1 MGPAHPSVASTL
13 GALGAC
19 AVVRR
24 RFEDADAYFRHA
36 VGVDERAAR
45 TGRARGR
52 GARSGFKH
60 PRGASHLASLASTRR
75 DRGRLAEA
83 EALYCAAMEAWETRD
98 RDRPT
103 NPPRDETID
112 AVDVVVDASAHDD
125 VFDPGAT
132 LNASGLSCKDQ
143 GRWAE
148 AAQRFER
155 AVAHGAARMRAA
167 ERAGDA
173 RAWRDASAATSARLC
188 NLGALRAR
196 QGRVGDAAAA
206 FHRAMTFA
214 ENNNGGATRAQAAL
228 CRGWFVGVGGV
239 AAAESRRG
247 RAAGANLDA
256 VVAGEW
262 ESLDAPFE
270 VAWGALAGDAAN
282 TASSVVPVCEPS
294 ECPVAADVG
303 AYAERGGGDG
313 DGKVLGPR
321 FRKSSVA
328 PPACHVLL
336 DAHRV
341 AKVAS
346 EAWRRYWDD
355 VGDEEMCELMD
366 GLDVDAASRR
376 ADDVAGGETAKRSER
391 RQRLGRARERRGD
404 RVHGGER

>member
-36 VGVDERAAR
+36 IGVDERAAR
-45 TGRARGR
+45 RGRARGR
-52 GARSGFKH
+52 DARSGFRH
-60 PRGASHLASLASTRR
+60 PRVASHLASLASTRR
-75 DRGRLAEA
+75 DRGRLSEA

-98 RDRPT
+98 RSVPRRRT
-103 NPPRDETID
+103 NPLGDETID
-112 AVDVVVDASAHDD
+112 AVDVVVDASASDD
-125 VFDPGAT
+125 VFDAGAA

-173 RAWRDASAATSARLC
+173 RAWRAASAATSARLC

-214 ENNNGGATRAQAAL
+214 ENNADATRAQAAL

-239 AAAESRRG
+239 TAAESRQG
-247 RAAGANLDA
+247 RAAGSNLDA

-262 ESLDAPFE
+262 ETLDAPFE

-282 TASSVVPVCEPS
+282 TASRFESVANLPSVPSPPTS
-294 ECPVAADVG
+294 
-303 AYAERGGGDG
+303 AYRRTRRRG
-313 DGKVLGPR
+313 
-321 FRKSSVA
+321 RKS
-328 PPACHVLL
+328 P
-336 DAHRV
+336 
-341 AKVAS
+341 
-346 EAWRRYWDD
+346 
-355 VGDEEMCELMD
+355 
-366 GLDVDAASRR
+366 
-376 ADDVAGGETAKRSER
+376 RS
-391 RQRLGRARERRGD
+391 Q
-404 RVHGGER
+404 V

>member
-1 MGPAHPSVASTL
+1 
-13 GALGAC
+13 
-19 AVVRR
+19 
-24 RFEDADAYFRHA
+24 
-36 VGVDERAAR
+36 
-45 TGRARGR
+45 
-52 GARSGFKH
+52 
-60 PRGASHLASLASTRR
+60 
-75 DRGRLAEA
+75 
-83 EALYCAAMEAWETRD
+83 MEAWETRD
-98 RDRPT
+98 RSARRGWT

-125 VFDPGAT
+125 VFDAGAA

-155 AVAHGAARMRAA
+155 GGARRRSNARR
-167 ERAGDA
+167 RTPGT

-366 GLDVDAASRR
+366 GLDVDAALAS
-376 ADDVAGGETAKRSER
+376 AVDDVAGGETAKRSER
-391 RQRLGRARERRGD
+391 RPIASDAYARGAAIAFTAANDEMTLGVDDAWARECDGGDGRTLDQTLAAMARGETPFEPLPSA
-404 RVHGGER
+404 RAA